1 MNYPVIKIELKSK
14 AYPKLLKHISDP
26 PKILY
31 CRGDITLLNT
41 ECFAVVGTRSM
52 TPYGREAAQQIVPG
66 LARHFTIVSGLALG
80 VDAVAHLATLDC
92 NGKTIAVLGS
102 GINLI
107 TPETNLRLGQDIL
120 KNDGLIISEHP
131 GKKPASKESFP
142 ERNRIISGLSK
153 GVLIIEADEKS
164 GSLITARL
172 AGEQDRDVFAVP
184 GNIFSSKSMG
194 PHKLIRTGAKLVAS
208 AHDILDDYS
217 KLPFSKSS
225 PLSTADPV
233 HSAILAILEAHGPL
247 NIDNIIEHTKLGAS
261 EIMGALA
268 LMEIQGHIKQMA
280 GGIFRKND
288 N

>member
-1 MNYPVIKIELKSK
+1 MDYPVIKIAQTDKT
-14 AYPKLLKHISDP
+14 YPKLLKHISDP
-26 PKILY
+26 PEVLY
-31 CRGDITLLNT
+31 CRGDITLLKT

-52 TPYGREAAQQIVPG
+52 TPYGREATQQIVPG
-66 LARHFTIVSGLALG
+66 LTRHFTIVSGLALG
-80 VDAVAHLATLDC
+80 IDAVAHRATLDC
-92 NGKTIAVLGS
+92 GGKTIAVLGS

-120 KNDGLIISEHP
+120 KNDGLIVSEHP
-131 GKKPASKESFP
+131 GKNPAYKDSFP

-153 GVLIIEADEKS
+153 GVLVVEADEKS

-172 AGEQDRDVFAVP
+172 AGEQNRDVFAVP

-194 PHKLIRTGAKLVAS
+194 PHKLIRLGATLGAS

-217 KLPFSKSS
+217 KLPIIKYS
-225 PLSTADPV
+225 PLSTTDPT
-233 HSAILAILEAHGPL
+233 HAMILAILETHGPL
-247 NIDNIIEHTKLGAS
+247 NIDNIIGHTKLGAS

-280 GGIFRKND
+280 GGIFRKSD
-288 N
+288 

>member
-1 MNYPVIKIELKSK
+1 MDYPVIKIERTAK

-26 PKILY
+26 PEILY
-31 CRGDITLLNT
+31 CRGDITLLKT

-52 TPYGREAAQQIVPG
+52 TPYGREATQQIVPG
-66 LARHFTIVSGLALG
+66 LTRHFTIVSGLALG
-80 VDAVAHLATLDC
+80 IDAVAHRATLDC
-92 NGKTIAVLGS
+92 GGKTIAVLGS

-131 GKKPASKESFP
+131 GKKPAGKESFP

-153 GVLIIEADEKS
+153 GALIIEADEKS

-172 AGEQDRDVFAVP
+172 ATEQGRDVFAVP

-194 PHKLIRTGAKLVAS
+194 PHKLIRLGAKLVAS

-217 KLPFSKSS
+217 KLPIIKYS
-225 PLSTADPV
+225 PLSTTDPT
-233 HSAILAILEAHGPL
+233 HAMILAILETHGPL
-247 NIDNIIEHTKLGAS
+247 NIDNIIGQTKLGAS

-280 GGIFRKND
+280 GGIFRKSD
-288 N
+288 

>member
-1 MNYPVIKIELKSK
+1 MDYPVIKVERTSK

-26 PKILY
+26 PEVLY
-31 CRGDITLLNT
+31 CRGNIALFKT

-80 VDAVAHLATLDC
+80 IDAVAHRATLDC
-92 NGKTIAVLGS
+92 GGKTIAILGS
-102 GINLI
+102 GIDTI
-107 TPETNLRLGQDIL
+107 TPETNRRLGLDIL
-120 KNDGLIISEHP
+120 KNNGLIISEHP
-131 GKKPASKESFP
+131 GKKPAGKQSFP

-172 AGEQDRDVFAVP
+172 AGEQNRDVFAVP

-208 AHDILDDYS
+208 AHDVLDDYS
-217 KLPFSKSS
+217 KLPLAKSS
-225 PLSTADPV
+225 RLSTIDPT
-233 HSAILAILEAHGPL
+233 HATILAVLEEHGPL
-247 NIDNIIEHTKLGAS
+247 NIDAIIEESKFGAS
-261 EIMGALA
+261 EVMGALA

-280 GGIFRKND
+280 GGIFRKSE
-288 N
+288 